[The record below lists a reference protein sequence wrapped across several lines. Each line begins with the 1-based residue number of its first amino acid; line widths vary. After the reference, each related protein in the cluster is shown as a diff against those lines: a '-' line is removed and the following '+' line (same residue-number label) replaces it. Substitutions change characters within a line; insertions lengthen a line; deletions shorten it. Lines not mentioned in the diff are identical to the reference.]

1 MIAIVSMKKINTKF
15 VAADVRRRTLALSKS
30 PPRYLGGYILV
41 LACLFLAGNISRA
54 ERLLLRGATVH
65 TVSGETLAPGDVLLD
80 GKKIAEVGS
89 NISAQGARVID
100 LKGQHLYPGLIAAS
114 TTLGLIEISGVPATR
129 DTSEVGQFTPDVQS
143 WIAVNPDSEL
153 IPVARANGITHA
165 QPVPSGGIVPGQ
177 SGVIALSGWTTE
189 EMTIRKPVAL
199 HLTWPSMDLDTRA
212 REELRDRSAFKSL
225 EDQAKD
231 RRARLKDI
239 DEFFGQAKAYAKAR
253 SDKAIVPAWEA
264 MLPLVRGEIPLM
276 IQANDARQIRAAVKW
291 ADTNGFYAV
300 IVGGH
305 EAAEVA
311 DLLASKKIPV
321 IFDSLFAFPARD
333 TSSYDTQFKT
343 PAILQRAGVKVLF
356 TEGGRFEAAMV
367 RNMPYAAA
375 QAVAFGLPAD
385 EALKGLTLYPAEV
398 LGVDERLGSIAPGKE
413 ASLFV
418 ADGDILDIRSQVKHM
433 WIAGQ
438 EVSLNTRHTRLYD
451 KYRSRPGATAAET
464 GRPSTPTGQS
474 TGRASV
480 PASR

>member
-1 MIAIVSMKKINTKF
+1 MTAIASMKKINI
-15 VAADVRRRTLALSKS
+15 VLILLLAFS
-30 PPRYLGGYILV
+30 
-41 LACLFLAGNISRA
+41 ARA

-65 TVSGETLAPGDVLLD
+65 TVSGQTLTPGDVLVD
-80 GKKIAEVGS
+80 GKKIVEVGPK
-89 NISAQGARVID
+89 IDAQSVRIID
-100 LKGQHLYPGLIAAS
+100 LKDQHLYPGLIAAS
-114 TTLGLIEISGVPATR
+114 TTLGLVEISGVPATR
-129 DTSEVGQFTPDVQS
+129 DTAEVGQFTPDVQS

-165 QPVPSGGIVPGQ
+165 QPVPSGGTVPGQ
-177 SGVIALSGWTTE
+177 SGVIALNGWTTE
-189 EMTIRKPVAL
+189 EITIRKPVAL

-225 EDQAKD
+225 EDQARE

-253 SDKAIVPAWEA
+253 TDKSIVPAWEA
-264 MLPLVRGEIPLM
+264 MLPLVRGEIPVM

-311 DLLASKKIPV
+311 DLLASRKVPV
-321 IFDSLFAFPARD
+321 IFDTLFAFPAKD

-343 PAILQRAGVKVLF
+343 PGILHRAGVKVIF
-356 TEGGRFEAAMV
+356 TEGGRFEASMV
-367 RNMPYAAA
+367 RNIPYAAA

-385 EALKGLTLYPAEV
+385 EALKGITLYPAEV
-398 LGVDERLGSIAPGKE
+398 LGVDDRLGSIAAGKE

-418 ADGDILDIRSQVKHM
+418 ADGDILDIRSQVKRM

-438 EVSLNTRHTRLYD
+438 EVSLSSRHTRLYE
-451 KYRSRPGATAAET
+451 KYRARPASTAAEN
-464 GRPSTPTGQS
+464 
-474 TGRASV
+474 GRASV
-480 PASR
+480 PASQ